1 MRRLVYLSG
10 ALILVMSAC
19 NKDEVIPAGGK
30 EETGTISGN
39 DAKLRIMPLS
49 GMTTGADRYTFPG
62 RKVCLVAVA
71 PDYDGKFSWSVDGSV
86 ITPDGDMMDY
96 TPEVPG
102 RYTVKV
108 EISTDGNTYTS
119 ECVIVAVDATEKSR
133 MRNFSGASS
142 AFTTEVFEYI
152 PAPGQFVGEAKEA
165 TTQSQA
171 AAWAQERLA
180 EGKMVSLG
188 ALGGYLVAGFDH
200 SVVASGKDYD
210 FAIRGNAFVSAH
222 GASNEPGIVWVMQ
235 DVNGNG
241 LPDDEWYELRG
252 SEYHDPATKHN
263 TYITYFRPVSSGA
276 DVSWTDAD
284 GKEGKVTYLTS
295 LKKTGRAYYP
305 AWIPSDSYT
314 LYGSR
319 ISPRNELNP
328 SSGLWSNNPY
338 PWGYADNTGSDDL
351 GDSSLG
357 PGSHCGFSISNAV
370 NADGTPVTLGY
381 IDFVKIQCATQ
392 AESGPLGEIS
402 TEVYS
407 IRDLNIIK

>member
-1 MRRLVYLSG
+1 MRRFVYLSG

-19 NKDEVIPAGGK
+19 NKDDVIPAGGK

-71 PDYDGKFSWSVDGSV
+71 PDYNGKFSWSVDGSV

-108 EISTDGNTYTS
+108 EISTDGTTYTS

-188 ALGGYLVAGFDH
+188 AFGGYLVAGFDH

-210 FAIRGNAFVSAH
+210 FAIRGNAFVSDH

-263 TYITYFRPVSSGA
+263 TYITYYRPSSSGV

-284 GKEGKVTYLTS
+284 GNEGKVTYLTS
-295 LKKTGRAYYP
+295 LKKSGRPYYP
-305 AWIPSDSYT
+305 AWITPDSYT

-319 ISPRNELNP
+319 IASRNEQNP

-338 PWGYADNTGSDDL
+338 PWGYADNTGADDV
-351 GDSSLG
+351 GDPSLG

>member
-30 EETGTISGN
+30 EETGTVSGN

-165 TTQSQA
+165 TTQLQA
-171 AAWAQERLA
+171 AAWAQERIA

-188 ALGGYLVAGFDH
+188 AFGGYLVAGFDH

-210 FAIRGNAFVSAH
+210 FAIRGNAFVSAQ

-263 TYITYFRPVSSGA
+263 TYITYYRPSSSGV

-284 GKEGKVTYLTS
+284 GNEGKVTYLTS
-295 LKKTGRAYYP
+295 LKKSGRPYYP
-305 AWIPSDSYT
+305 AWISPDSYT

-357 PGSHCGFSISNAV
+357 QGSHCGFSISNAV